1 MISRPAPAYQS
12 ISTPAICSPSART
25 ARARRATVRAFWDN
39 VHAHRFDE
47 LVPLLHEDVE
57 RIVLWY
63 GGPDTRIGREAYIAT
78 LREIIPTLTE
88 WRIVPGP
95 IHVSDDGATAFM
107 RSHEV
112 LVRGERRREI
122 DELFEYT
129 FAPDGRIM
137 RINIFFKVDPAMAA
151 SVLERYPL

>member
-1 MISRPAPAYQS
+1 MS
-12 ISTPAICSPSART
+12 IDAAG
-25 ARARRATVRAFWDN
+25 AEARRATIRSFWDN

-63 GGPDTRIGREAYIAT
+63 GGPDTRTGRDAYLAT
-78 LREIIPTLTE
+78 LREIIPSFTE
-88 WRIVPGP
+88 WHIDSGP
-95 IHVSDDGATAFM
+95 IHVSDDGSHAFM
-107 RSHEV
+107 RCHEV
-112 LVRGERRREI
+112 FLRGARRREI

-129 FAPDGRIM
+129 FASDGRIL

-151 SVLERYPL
+151 SVLERYPLQHG